1 MIATPS
7 HAPEQL
13 FVASAHA
20 GGWPKLGW
28 CADDHEDDTLTCFA
42 EPVH

>member
-28 CADDHEDDTLTCFA
+28 CADDQEDDTLTCFA